1 MAQLH
6 VAQRLT
12 DSALFIL
19 HIPKKLLFYYSIK
32 NNLNINILHIIFMLM
47 AKDYFI
53 KDIGQM

>member
-53 KDIGQM
+53 KDI